1 MAVRLLILTFLWSKS
16 LLLFNN
22 RLLIAALA
30 VSCGNKQQSQQQA
43 NDSIVLDEGT
53 AKQGESQQDEETQMR
68 AKVDECASSIKAD
81 FVVKMYEIHKVVS
94 ANEGLV
100 NDKKFVTITDALS
113 GKEAKIVLK
122 ESEDYG
128 PIVEMVALDNK
139 KVMAKIHCGGSGP
152 FYEGFTVDVENE
164 KYVGHEELE

>member
-1 MAVRLLILTFLWSKS
+1 MDLNVIINKS
-16 LLLFNN
+16 LFEMKKIIIIAL
-22 RLLIAALA
+22 AALA

-43 NDSIVLDEGT
+43 NDSIVLDEGK
-53 AKQGESQQDEETQMR
+53 AKQGEPQVDEETQMR

>member
-1 MAVRLLILTFLWSKS
+1 MKKIIIIAVVA
-16 LLLFNN
+16 
-22 RLLIAALA
+22 IAA
-30 VSCGNKQQSQQQA
+30 SCGNRQQSQQRD
-43 NDSIVLDEGT
+43 NDSIALEEGK
-53 AKQGESQQDEETQMR
+53 AKHGEPQVDEETQMR

-94 ANEGLV
+94 ANEGLL

-113 GKEAKIVLK
+113 GKETKIVLK

-128 PIVEMVALDNK
+128 PIVKMVALDNK
-139 KVMAKIHCGGSGP
+139 KVMAKIHWGGSGP
-152 FYEGFTVDVENE
+152 FYDGFTVDVENE

>member
-1 MAVRLLILTFLWSKS
+1 MLLA
-16 LLLFNN
+16 
-22 RLLIAALA
+22 R
-30 VSCGNKQQSQQQA
+30 G
-43 NDSIVLDEGT
+43 
-53 AKQGESQQDEETQMR
+53 
-68 AKVDECASSIKAD
+68 
-81 FVVKMYEIHKVVS
+81 KMYEIHKVVS

-100 NDKKFVTITDALS
+100 NDKKFVTITDALT
-113 GKEAKIVLK
+113 GKETKIVLK
-122 ESEDYG
+122 ESEDFG

>member
-1 MAVRLLILTFLWSKS
+1 MDLNVTKNKKQFEMKKLIVLAV
-16 LLLFNN
+16 
-22 RLLIAALA
+22 AALA
-30 VSCGNKQQSQQQA
+30 LSCGNKQQSQQRD
-43 NDSIVLDEGT
+43 NDSIALEEGK
-53 AKQGESQQDEETQMR
+53 AKQGEPQVDEKTQMR

-100 NDKKFVTITDALS
+100 NDKKFVTITDALT
-113 GKEAKIVLK
+113 GKETKIVLK

-164 KYVGHEELE
+164 KFVKHEELE

>member
-100 NDKKFVTITDALS
+100 ND
-113 GKEAKIVLK
+113 GKDPLWR
-122 ESEDYG
+122 
-128 PIVEMVALDNK
+128 
-139 KVMAKIHCGGSGP
+139 
-152 FYEGFTVDVENE
+152 
-164 KYVGHEELE
+164 

>member
-1 MAVRLLILTFLWSKS
+1 MDLNVIINKS
-16 LLLFNN
+16 LFEMKKIIIIAL
-22 RLLIAALA
+22 AALA
-30 VSCGNKQQSQQQA
+30 VSCGNKQQSQQKA

-113 GKEAKIVLK
+113 GKETKIVLK

-128 PIVEMVALDNK
+128 SIVEMIVLDNK

-164 KYVGHEELE
+164 KFVKHEELE

>member
-1 MAVRLLILTFLWSKS
+1 MKKIIIIALT
-16 LLLFNN
+16 
-22 RLLIAALA
+22 ALA
-30 VSCGNKQQSQQQA
+30 VSCGNKQPSQQQA

-53 AKQGESQQDEETQMR
+53 AKQGESQQDKETQMR

-113 GKEAKIVLK
+113 GKETKIVLK

-128 PIVEMVALDNK
+128 PIVEMVALDNNK
-139 KVMAKIHCGGSGP
+139 IMVKIHCGGSGP

-164 KYVGHEELE
+164 KYVKHEELE